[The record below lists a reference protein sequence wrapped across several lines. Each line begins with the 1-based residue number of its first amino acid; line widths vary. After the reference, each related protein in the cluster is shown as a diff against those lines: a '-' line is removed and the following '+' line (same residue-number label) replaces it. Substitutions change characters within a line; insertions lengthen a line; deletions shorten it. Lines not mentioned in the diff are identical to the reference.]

1 MHYYSDDQ
9 CQQHPCFGRGH
20 NLFIPK
26 VGCAVIFALQ
36 FVSCFMVI
44 AGNRFK
50 HLSRERM
57 IPMNENALVCWTNCV
72 TRNIC
77 EVADLQMADD

>member
-20 NLFIPK
+20 DLFIPK

-50 HLSRERM
+50 HLVQHV
-57 IPMNENALVCWTNCV
+57 LL
-72 TRNIC
+72 TR
-77 EVADLQMADD
+77 DLAVQETT